1 MKKSLRIL
9 FLGIL
14 LFASPLVSNYI
25 PFSPLPTV
33 SAMTNSQD
41 PNGFGDVHWDE
52 TISDIQS
59 SHKTT
64 FLGRNDDA
72 AHYSVLIPDA
82 KGSLNFEGPVTI
94 RAIFIDNKLFGI
106 EILFSGDQFETRLAG
121 MTKMLGTPVKRRGYY
136 IWGGPLSLIILLPYK
151 EDELIILAKNQQGV
165 QGIAI

>member
-52 TISDIQS
+52 TISDIQ
-59 SHKTT
+59 
-64 FLGRNDDA
+64 FLV
-72 AHYSVLIPDA
+72 SP
-82 KGSLNFEGPVTI
+82 
-94 RAIFIDNKLFGI
+94 
-106 EILFSGDQFETRLAG
+106 
-121 MTKMLGTPVKRRGYY
+121 
-136 IWGGPLSLIILLPYK
+136 PY
-151 EDELIILAKNQQGV
+151 V
-165 QGIAI
+165 

>member
-106 EILFSGDQFETRLAG
+106 EIPFSGDQFETRLAG

-165 QGIAI
+165 QGITI